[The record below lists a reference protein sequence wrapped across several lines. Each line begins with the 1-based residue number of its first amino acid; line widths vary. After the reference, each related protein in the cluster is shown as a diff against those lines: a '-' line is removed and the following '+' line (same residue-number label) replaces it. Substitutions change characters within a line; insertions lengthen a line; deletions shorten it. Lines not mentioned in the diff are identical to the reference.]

1 MTGFDLS
8 DQISAAAKAG
18 GPFPDPSAVVRADQ
32 ERQAHDI
39 SRLTLTTAQDT
50 LGNTLEGVVLSD
62 AEESLVT
69 TCAQPSPRPR
79 RSQRRSSRSGWSTAD
94 SSWPR
99 RAQSRMLAARRQWSS
114 AGRAWCAE
122 HGGDWHPLIR
132 GTATEVAVPERR
144 SG

>member
-1 MTGFDLS
+1 MRRRPEEDEVVPGALPDHLRVFHPDRWADGVRE
-8 DQISAAAKAG
+8 DQVWCEN
-18 GPFPDPSAVVRADQ
+18 AV
-32 ERQAHDI
+32 E
-39 SRLTLTTAQDT
+39 
-50 LGNTLEGVVLSD
+50 
-62 AEESLVT
+62 
-69 TCAQPSPRPR
+69 
-79 RSQRRSSRSGWSTAD
+79 
-94 SSWPR
+94 